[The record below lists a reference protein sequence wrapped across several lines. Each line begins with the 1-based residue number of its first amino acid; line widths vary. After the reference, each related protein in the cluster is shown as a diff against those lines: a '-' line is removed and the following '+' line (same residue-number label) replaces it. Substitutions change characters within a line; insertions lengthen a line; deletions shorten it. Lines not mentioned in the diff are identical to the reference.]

1 MMRVGFG
8 YDSHRFCEGDHIMVG
23 GVKVAHHA
31 AFLAHSDGDVLLHA
45 VGDALLGAAA
55 LGDIGQHFPDTD
67 AAFKDADSSVL
78 VGRILELLNERSF
91 EVHNI
96 DATLIAEQPKFSSH
110 MVDIRRSL
118 ADIVGLPVS
127 QVSVK
132 ATTNEKMGSLG
143 RSEGIAAHVVV
154 LISND
159 LSQ

>member
-23 GVKVAHHA
+23 GMKVPHHA
-31 AFLAHSDGDVLLHA
+31 AFVAHSDGDVLLHA

-67 AAFKDADSSVL
+67 SVYENADSAVL
-78 VGRILELLNERSF
+78 VRHILGLLTERSF
-91 EVHNI
+91 IVHNI
-96 DATLIAEQPKFSSH
+96 DATLIAEEPKFSPH
-110 MVDIRRSL
+110 MVEIRRSL

-143 RSEGIAAHVVV
+143 RSEGIAAHVVL
-154 LISND
+154 LIASG
-159 LSQ
+159 

>member
-23 GVKVAHHA
+23 GVKVDHHA
-31 AFLAHSDGDVLLHA
+31 AFAAHSDGDVLLHA

-67 AAFKDADSSVL
+67 SAYENADSAVL
-78 VGRILELLNERSF
+78 VRRILALLTERSF
-91 EVHNI
+91 SVHNV
-96 DATLIAEQPKFSSH
+96 DATLIAEEPKFSPH
-110 MVDIRRSL
+110 MVDIRHSL
-118 ADIVGLPVS
+118 ADIMGLPVS

-143 RSEGIAAHVVV
+143 RSEGIAAHVVL
-154 LISND
+154 LISSD
-159 LSQ
+159 

>member
-8 YDSHRFCEGDHIMVG
+8 YDSHRFCEGNHIMIG
-23 GVKVAHHA
+23 GVRVPHHA

-67 AAFKDADSSVL
+67 TSFKDADSAML
-78 VGRILELLNERSF
+78 IGQILKLLKARSLSI
-91 EVHNI
+91 HNI
-96 DATLIAEQPKFSSH
+96 DATLIAEQPKFSSL
-110 MVDIRRSL
+110 MVSIRQSL
-118 ADIVGLPVS
+118 ADIIGLPIS

-159 LSQ
+159 PSE

>member
-23 GVKVAHHA
+23 GMKVPHHA
-31 AFLAHSDGDVLLHA
+31 AFVAHSDGDVLLHA

-67 AAFKDADSSVL
+67 SVYENADSAVL
-78 VGRILELLNERSF
+78 VRYILGLLTERSF
-91 EVHNI
+91 IVHNI
-96 DATLIAEQPKFSSH
+96 DATLIAEEPKFSPH

-143 RSEGIAAHVVV
+143 RSEGIAAHVVL
-154 LISND
+154 LIASG
-159 LSQ
+159 